1 MTTTET
7 VNTDML
13 LEMESVNVMPFSEH
27 DKIILRSYEAVVDG
41 IASLIGPFCEIVL
54 HSLEDLNTSAI
65 KIANGE
71 NTGRQVGSPITDLA
85 LKMLRDI
92 EGSERNFS
100 RSYFTR
106 AKGGVLMKSI
116 TVAIRNGENRVIGL
130 LYVNVNLDA
139 PFSQVLQSFMPT
151 EEAKQAASSVNF
163 ASDVEELV
171 DQTVERTIEEINADK
186 SVSNNTKNRQIVME
200 LYDKGI
206 FDIKDAI
213 NRVADRLN
221 ISKHTVY
228 LYIRQRKT
236 EDDEKLSGLTYTLVV
251 NGPVYGSQS
260 ARSAY
265 QFAKALIAKGHSLVS
280 VFLLS
285 RWRHQRQ
292 CV

>member
-1 MTTTET
+1 MTNTESVST
-7 VNTDML
+7 EML
-13 LEMESVNVMPFSEH
+13 LDIESVNVMPFSQD

-85 LKMLRDI
+85 LKMLQDI

-100 RSYFTR
+100 RSYFSR

-116 TVAIRNGENRVIGL
+116 TVAIRNGNNRVIGL
-130 LYVNVNLDA
+130 LCVNVNLDA

-151 EEAKQAASSVNF
+151 DEAKEAASSVNF

-200 LYDKGI
+200 LFDKGI

-213 NRVADRLN
+213 NRVAERLN

-228 LYIRQRKT
+228 LYIRQRKV
-236 EDDEKLSGLTYTLVV
+236 EDDDK
-251 NGPVYGSQS
+251 
-260 ARSAY
+260 
-265 QFAKALIAKGHSLVS
+265 
-280 VFLLS
+280 
-285 RWRHQRQ
+285 
-292 CV
+292 

>member
-1 MTTTET
+1 MTNTVSVSTE
-7 VNTDML
+7 ML
-13 LEMESVNVMPFSEH
+13 LDIESVNVMPFSQD

-85 LKMLRDI
+85 LKMLQDI

-100 RSYFTR
+100 RSYFSR

-116 TVAIRNGENRVIGL
+116 TVAIRNGNNRVIGL
-130 LYVNVNLDA
+130 LCVNVNLDA

-151 EEAKQAASSVNF
+151 EEAKEAASSVNF

-200 LYDKGI
+200 LFDKGI

-213 NRVADRLN
+213 NRVAERLN

-228 LYIRQRKT
+228 LYIRQRKV
-236 EDDEKLSGLTYTLVV
+236 EDDDK
-251 NGPVYGSQS
+251 
-260 ARSAY
+260 
-265 QFAKALIAKGHSLVS
+265 
-280 VFLLS
+280 
-285 RWRHQRQ
+285 
-292 CV
+292 

>member
-1 MTTTET
+1 MDKRVNTET
-7 VNTDML
+7 LDTESL
-13 LEMESVNVMPFSEH
+13 LELESVDVKPFTEH

-41 IASLIGPFCEIVL
+41 IASLIGQFCEIVL

-65 KIANGE
+65 RIANGE

-85 LKMLRDI
+85 LKMLKDI

-100 RSYFTR
+100 RAYFTR

-116 TVAIRNGENRVIGL
+116 TVAIRNGDNRVIGL
-130 LYVNVNLDA
+130 LCMNVNLDA
-139 PFSQVLQSFMPT
+139 PFSQVLHSFMPT
-151 EEAKQAASSVNF
+151 EEAEAAASSVNF

-171 DQTVERTIEEINADK
+171 DQTVERTIDEVNADK
-186 SVSNNTKNRQIVME
+186 MVSNNTKNRQIVME

-236 EDDEKLSGLTYTLVV
+236 EEE
-251 NGPVYGSQS
+251 
-260 ARSAY
+260 
-265 QFAKALIAKGHSLVS
+265 
-280 VFLLS
+280 
-285 RWRHQRQ
+285 
-292 CV
+292 

>member
-1 MTTTET
+1 MNTEI
-7 VNTDML
+7 VHAESL
-13 LEMESVNVMPFSEH
+13 LEMESVDVKPFTEH

-65 KIANGE
+65 RIANGE
-71 NTGRQVGSPITDLA
+71 NTGRKVGSPITDLA
-85 LKMLRDI
+85 LQMLKDI
-92 EGSERNFS
+92 ERSERNFS

-116 TVAIRNGENRVIGL
+116 TVAIRNGDNRVIGL
-130 LYVNVNLDA
+130 LCINVNLDA
-139 PFSQVLQSFMPT
+139 PFSQVLHSFMPT
-151 EEAKQAASSVNF
+151 EEAEAAASSVNF

-171 DQTVERTIEEINADK
+171 DQTVERTIDEVNADK
-186 SVSNNTKNRQIVME
+186 MVSNNTKNRQIVME

-236 EDDEKLSGLTYTLVV
+236 EEE
-251 NGPVYGSQS
+251 
-260 ARSAY
+260 
-265 QFAKALIAKGHSLVS
+265 
-280 VFLLS
+280 
-285 RWRHQRQ
+285 
-292 CV
+292 

>member
-1 MTTTET
+1 MIP
-7 VNTDML
+7 TDNL
-13 LEMESVNVMPFSEH
+13 TSDVLVESELIESQPFTEH
-27 DKIILRSYEAVVDG
+27 DYQILKSYEAVVDG
-41 IASLIGPFCEIVL
+41 LASLIGSYCEIVL
-54 HSLEDLNTSAI
+54 HSLDDLNKSAI

-85 LKMLRDI
+85 LRMLRDI

-116 TVAIRNGENRVIGL
+116 TIAIRNGEDRVIGL
-130 LYVNVNLDA
+130 LCININLDA
-139 PFSQVLQSFMPT
+139 PFSQVLQAFMPT
-151 EEAKQAASSVNF
+151 DEAKDAASSVNF
-163 ASDVEELV
+163 ASDVDELV

-213 NRVADRLN
+213 NRVAERLN

-236 EDDEKLSGLTYTLVV
+236 EDGEK
-251 NGPVYGSQS
+251 
-260 ARSAY
+260 
-265 QFAKALIAKGHSLVS
+265 
-280 VFLLS
+280 
-285 RWRHQRQ
+285 
-292 CV
+292 

>member
-1 MTTTET
+1 MIP
-7 VNTDML
+7 TDNL
-13 LEMESVNVMPFSEH
+13 TSDVLVESELIESQPFTEH
-27 DKIILRSYEAVVDG
+27 DYQILKSYEAVVDG
-41 IASLIGPFCEIVL
+41 LASLIGSYCEIVL
-54 HSLEDLNTSAI
+54 HSLDDLNKSAI

-85 LKMLRDI
+85 LRMLRDI

-116 TVAIRNGENRVIGL
+116 TIAIRNGDDRVIGL
-130 LYVNVNLDA
+130 LCININLDA
-139 PFSQVLQSFMPT
+139 PFSQVLQAFMPT
-151 EEAKQAASSVNF
+151 DEAKDAASSVNF
-163 ASDVEELV
+163 ASDVDELV

-200 LYDKGI
+200 LFDKGI

-236 EDDEKLSGLTYTLVV
+236 EDGDK
-251 NGPVYGSQS
+251 
-260 ARSAY
+260 
-265 QFAKALIAKGHSLVS
+265 
-280 VFLLS
+280 
-285 RWRHQRQ
+285 
-292 CV
+292 

>member
-1 MTTTET
+1 MNQSE
-7 VNTDML
+7 VVHSEAL
-13 LEMESVNVMPFSEH
+13 LEMESVHVMPFTEH
-27 DKIILRSYEAVVDG
+27 DKIILHSYEAVVDG
-41 IASLIGPFCEIVL
+41 LASLIGSYCEIVL

-85 LKMLRDI
+85 LKMLKDI
-92 EGSERNFS
+92 EGSQRNFS

-116 TVAIRNGENRVIGL
+116 TIAIRNGDQRVIGL
-130 LYVNVNLDA
+130 LCININLDA
-139 PFSQVLQSFMPT
+139 PFTQVLHAFMPT
-151 EEAKQAASSVNF
+151 AEAEEAASSVNF

-186 SVSNNTKNRQIVME
+186 SVSNNTKNRQIVMD

-228 LYIRQRKT
+228 LYIRQRKI
-236 EDDEKLSGLTYTLVV
+236 EDGEK
-251 NGPVYGSQS
+251 
-260 ARSAY
+260 
-265 QFAKALIAKGHSLVS
+265 
-280 VFLLS
+280 
-285 RWRHQRQ
+285 
-292 CV
+292 

>member
-1 MTTTET
+1 MPTDSFGADVIVESDFIEVNPFT
-7 VNTDML
+7 VQDR
-13 LEMESVNVMPFSEH
+13 V
-27 DKIILRSYEAVVDG
+27 ILKSYEAVVDG
-41 IASLIGPFCEIVL
+41 LAALIGQHCEIVL

-85 LKMLRDI
+85 LRMLRDI

-100 RSYFTR
+100 RAYFTR
-106 AKGGVLMKSI
+106 AKGNTLMKSI
-116 TVAIRNGENRVIGL
+116 TVAIRNADNRVIGL
-130 LYVNVNLDA
+130 LCININLDA
-139 PFSQVLQSFMPT
+139 PFSQVLQAFMPT
-151 EEAKQAASSVNF
+151 EEARQAVSSVNF
-163 ASDVEELV
+163 ASDVDELV

-228 LYIRQRKT
+228 LYIRQRKG
-236 EDDEKLSGLTYTLVV
+236 EEGEK
-251 NGPVYGSQS
+251 
-260 ARSAY
+260 
-265 QFAKALIAKGHSLVS
+265 
-280 VFLLS
+280 
-285 RWRHQRQ
+285 
-292 CV
+292 

>member
-7 VNTDML
+7 NNAEML
-13 LEMESVNVMPFSEH
+13 LEIESVNIAPFTEY
-27 DKIILRSYEAVVDG
+27 DKAILKSYEAVVDG

-54 HSLEDLNTSAI
+54 HSLEDLNTSAV

-85 LKMLRDI
+85 LKMLKDI

-106 AKGGVLMKSI
+106 AKGGVFMKSI
-116 TVAIRNGENRVIGL
+116 TVAIRNADNRVIGL
-130 LYVNVNLDA
+130 LCVNVNLDA

-151 EEAKQAASSVNF
+151 QEAKEAASSVNF

-171 DQTVERTIEEINADK
+171 DQTVERTVEEINTDK
-186 SVSNNTKNRQIVME
+186 TVSNNTKNRQIVME

-236 EDDEKLSGLTYTLVV
+236 EDEEK
-251 NGPVYGSQS
+251 
-260 ARSAY
+260 
-265 QFAKALIAKGHSLVS
+265 
-280 VFLLS
+280 
-285 RWRHQRQ
+285 
-292 CV
+292 

>member
-1 MTTTET
+1 
-7 VNTDML
+7 
-13 LEMESVNVMPFSEH
+13 MESVNVMPFTEH

-85 LKMLRDI
+85 LKMLKDI

-130 LYVNVNLDA
+130 LCINVNLDA

-151 EEAKQAASSVNF
+151 QEAKEAASSVNF

-206 FDIKDAI
+206 FDIKDA
-213 NRVADRLN
+213 
-221 ISKHTVY
+221 STV
-228 LYIRQRKT
+228 LPIVLTFQNT
-236 EDDEKLSGLTYTLVV
+236 PCTYTFV
-251 NGPVYGSQS
+251 NVKPRTNKRGWINLHAGGKWLCLRQPIGT
-260 ARSAY
+260 
-265 QFAKALIAKGHSLVS
+265 
-280 VFLLS
+280 
-285 RWRHQRQ
+285 QRIPIRTSSH
-292 CV
+292 

>member
-1 MTTTET
+1 MNTEII
-7 VNTDML
+7 DAESL
-13 LEMESVNVMPFSEH
+13 LELDSVDIKPFTEH

-41 IASLIGPFCEIVL
+41 IASLIGQFCEIVL

-65 KIANGE
+65 RIANGE
-71 NTGRQVGSPITDLA
+71 NTGRQVGSPITVLA
-85 LKMLRDI
+85 LKMLKDI

-116 TVAIRNGENRVIGL
+116 TVAIRNGDNRVIGL
-130 LYVNVNLDA
+130 LCINVNLDA
-139 PFSQVLQSFMPT
+139 PFSQVLTSFMPT
-151 EEAKQAASSVNF
+151 EEAQAAASSVNF

-171 DQTVERTIEEINADK
+171 DQTVERTIDEVNADK
-186 SVSNNTKNRQIVME
+186 MVSNNTKNRQIVME

-213 NRVADRLN
+213 SSVADRLN

-236 EDDEKLSGLTYTLVV
+236 EDE
-251 NGPVYGSQS
+251 
-260 ARSAY
+260 
-265 QFAKALIAKGHSLVS
+265 
-280 VFLLS
+280 
-285 RWRHQRQ
+285 
-292 CV
+292 

>member
-1 MTTTET
+1 MEKR
-7 VNTDML
+7 VNTEIVHAESL
-13 LEMESVNVMPFSEH
+13 LEMESVDVKPFTEH

-65 KIANGE
+65 RIANGE
-71 NTGRQVGSPITDLA
+71 NTGRKVGSPITDLA
-85 LKMLRDI
+85 LQMLKDI
-92 EGSERNFS
+92 ERSQRNFS

-116 TVAIRNGENRVIGL
+116 TVAIRNGDNRVIGL
-130 LYVNVNLDA
+130 LCINVNLDA
-139 PFSQVLQSFMPT
+139 PFSQVLHSFMPT
-151 EEAKQAASSVNF
+151 EEAEAAASSVNF

-171 DQTVERTIEEINADK
+171 DQTVERTIDEVNADK
-186 SVSNNTKNRQIVME
+186 MVSNNTKNRQIVME

-236 EDDEKLSGLTYTLVV
+236 EEE
-251 NGPVYGSQS
+251 Q
-260 ARSAY
+260 
-265 QFAKALIAKGHSLVS
+265 
-280 VFLLS
+280 
-285 RWRHQRQ
+285 
-292 CV
+292 

>member
-1 MTTTET
+1 MQYQPLHAES
-7 VNTDML
+7 L
-13 LEMESVNVMPFSEH
+13 LELDSVDVKPFTEH
-27 DKIILRSYEAVVDG
+27 DKVILRSYEAVVDG

-65 KIANGE
+65 RIANGE

-85 LKMLRDI
+85 LKMLKDI

-116 TVAIRNGENRVIGL
+116 TVAIHNGDNRVIGL
-130 LYVNVNLDA
+130 LCINVNLDA
-139 PFSQVLQSFMPT
+139 PFSQVLHSFMPT
-151 EEAKQAASSVNF
+151 EEAEAAASSVNF

-171 DQTVERTIEEINADK
+171 DQTVERTIDEVNADK
-186 SVSNNTKNRQIVME
+186 SVSNNTKNRQIVMD

-236 EDDEKLSGLTYTLVV
+236 GE
-251 NGPVYGSQS
+251 
-260 ARSAY
+260 
-265 QFAKALIAKGHSLVS
+265 
-280 VFLLS
+280 
-285 RWRHQRQ
+285 
-292 CV
+292 

>member
-1 MTTTET
+1 MTTTDT
-7 VNTDML
+7 VTQDML
-13 LEMESVNVMPFSEH
+13 MEMDSVNVMAFSES
-27 DKIILRSYEAVVDG
+27 DKVILRSYEAVVDG

-54 HSLEDLNTSAI
+54 HSLENLNTSAV

-85 LKMLRDI
+85 LKMLQDI

-116 TVAIRNGENRVIGL
+116 TIAIRNGDDRVIGL
-130 LYVNVNLDA
+130 LCINVNLDA
-139 PFSQVLQSFMPT
+139 PFSQILQAFLPDQDSN
-151 EEAKQAASSVNF
+151 QAASSVNF

-171 DQTVERTIEEINADK
+171 DKTVERTIEEINANK

-200 LYDKGI
+200 LFDKGI

-228 LYIRQRKT
+228 LYIRQRKV
-236 EDDEKLSGLTYTLVV
+236 EDEIS
-251 NGPVYGSQS
+251 
-260 ARSAY
+260 
-265 QFAKALIAKGHSLVS
+265 
-280 VFLLS
+280 
-285 RWRHQRQ
+285 
-292 CV
+292 

>member
-1 MTTTET
+1 MTNTESVST
-7 VNTDML
+7 EML
-13 LEMESVNVMPFSEH
+13 LDIESVNVMPFSQD

-85 LKMLRDI
+85 LKMLQDI

-100 RSYFTR
+100 RSYFSR

-116 TVAIRNGENRVIGL
+116 TVAIRNGNNRVIGL
-130 LYVNVNLDA
+130 LCVNVNLDA

-151 EEAKQAASSVNF
+151 EEAKEAASSVNF

-200 LYDKGI
+200 LFDKGI

-213 NRVADRLN
+213 NRVAERLN

-228 LYIRQRKT
+228 LYIRQRKV
-236 EDDEKLSGLTYTLVV
+236 EDY
-251 NGPVYGSQS
+251 
-260 ARSAY
+260 R
-265 QFAKALIAKGHSLVS
+265 
-280 VFLLS
+280 
-285 RWRHQRQ
+285 
-292 CV
+292 

>member
-1 MTTTET
+1 MTTTE
-7 VNTDML
+7 NINADML
-13 LEMESVNVMPFSEH
+13 LEFESVHVKPFTEH
-27 DKIILRSYEAVVDG
+27 DKVILRSYEAVVDG
-41 IASLIGPFCEIVL
+41 IASLIGPFCEIV
-54 HSLEDLNTSAI
+54 
-65 KIANGE
+65 
-71 NTGRQVGSPITDLA
+71 
-85 LKMLRDI
+85 LRDI

-116 TVAIRNGENRVIGL
+116 TVAIRNGDNRVIGL
-130 LYVNVNLDA
+130 LCINVNLDA

-151 EEAKQAASSVNF
+151 QEAQEAASSVNF

-186 SVSNNTKNRQIVME
+186 SVSNNTKNRQIVMA
-200 LYDKGI
+200 LFDKGI

-236 EDDEKLSGLTYTLVV
+236 GDE
-251 NGPVYGSQS
+251 
-260 ARSAY
+260 
-265 QFAKALIAKGHSLVS
+265 
-280 VFLLS
+280 
-285 RWRHQRQ
+285 
-292 CV
+292 